1 MLEDSLCIR
10 NHALVVGSVG
20 QGGPSAFPQRLLG
33 HKSVA
38 NTDED
43 ADSRYVGRAMRI
55 MMGMRVDL
63 GAG

>member
-1 MLEDSLCIR
+1 MRLL
-10 NHALVVGSVG
+10 SVASIG
-20 QGGPSAFPQRLLG
+20 RGGPSAFPQRLLG

-38 NTDED
+38 DNDED